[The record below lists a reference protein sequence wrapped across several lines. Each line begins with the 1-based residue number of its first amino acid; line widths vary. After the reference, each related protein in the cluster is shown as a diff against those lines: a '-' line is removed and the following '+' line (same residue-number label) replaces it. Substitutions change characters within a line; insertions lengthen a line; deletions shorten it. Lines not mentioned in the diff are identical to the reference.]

1 MNARF
6 ARPANMKTTALKQ
19 ATVVAALLVGS
30 VAAHADVRDANG
42 LVHIA
47 TEGPRDS
54 VTVGQRFP
62 VTYSLSAPDSLVFVA
77 RDALDAGSCRVVS
90 LAWRETRAEGRIERI
105 ADVVMVPTELDSVA
119 VPPVAFDFVSPQGDT
134 LRAWSDGFDVSI
146 RHIATSSK
154 DVRPLKSQWEVPP
167 DYVKWAAVALAAIAL
182 VAALVWWIRRRCAR
196 VVSEAP
202 EVRLPPDVVAL
213 AELERIA
220 GLGLVERGE
229 FKSYYTLVA
238 EAVRRYLGER
248 FHVESMDRTT
258 YELLEELSRRGNRV
272 DGLDAFLSEADL
284 VKFAKFRPEAATAL
298 RLMESARAIVVDTSP
313 RVVAQAATATGTE
326 A

>member
-1 MNARF
+1 M
-6 ARPANMKTTALKQ
+6 TTNLNRTVA
-19 ATVVAALLVGS
+19 VVALTVWSSMAR
-30 VAAHADVRDANG
+30 AEIRDASG
-42 LVHIA
+42 LVHVA

-77 RDALDAGSCRVVS
+77 RDALNAGSCRVVS
-90 LAWRETRAEGRIERI
+90 LAWRETRAAGVVERI
-105 ADVVMVPTELDSVA
+105 ADVVMVPTELDSVV

-134 LRAWSDGFDVSI
+134 LRAWSDVFDVPI
-146 RHIATSSK
+146 RRIAIASK
-154 DVRPLKSQWEVPP
+154 DVRPLKPQWEVPP
-167 DYVKWAAVALAAIAL
+167 DYLKWAAIALAAIAA
-182 VAALVWWIRRRCAR
+182 VAALVWWIRRRR
-196 VVSEAP
+196 RRTGSEAP

-229 FKSYYTLVA
+229 FKPYYTLVA
-238 EAVRRYLGER
+238 DAVRRYLGER

-258 YELLEELSRRGNRV
+258 YELLEELSRRGNHV
-272 DGLDAFLSEADL
+272 DGLEALLNEADL
-284 VKFAKFRPEAATAL
+284 VKFAKLRPD
-298 RLMESARAIVVDTSP
+298 SARAQRAIQSAREIVVATTP
-313 RVVAQAATATGTE
+313 REAPPAHAATGTE

>member
-1 MNARF
+1 LVTLLICAS
-6 ARPANMKTTALKQ
+6 
-19 ATVVAALLVGS
+19 AAY
-30 VAAHADVRDANG
+30 AEVRDAAGVVRVTTN
-42 LVHIA
+42 A
-47 TEGPRDS
+47 PDDS

-62 VTYSLSAPDSLVFVA
+62 VVYKVYAPDSLAFVTPA
-77 RDALDAGSCRVVS
+77 KIDAAKCRVVS
-90 LAWRETRAEGRIERI
+90 VAWRETRAEGGIERI
-105 ADVVMVPTELDSVA
+105 ADVVMVPTELDSV
-119 VPPVAFDFVSPQGDT
+119 VVLPVAFDFVSPHGDT

-167 DYVKWAAVALAAIAL
+167 DYVKWAAIGLAAIAL
-182 VAALVWWIRRRCAR
+182 VAALVWWIRRRRAR
-196 VVSEAP
+196 VASEAP

-238 EAVRRYLGER
+238 DAVRRYLGER

-272 DGLDAFLSEADL
+272 DGLDAFLNEADL
-284 VKFAKFRPEAATAL
+284 VKFAKLRPDSARAQRAI
-298 RLMESARAIVVDTSP
+298 ESAREIVLATTP
-313 RVVAQAATATGTE
+313 RDAPPAQAATGTE

>member
-1 MNARF
+1 
-6 ARPANMKTTALKQ
+6 MK
-19 ATVVAALLVGS
+19 ATDVKRAGAVVLLVACS
-30 VAAHADVRDANG
+30 VTSRAEIREASG
-42 LVHIA
+42 LVHVT
-47 TEGPRDS
+47 TEGPVDS
-54 VTVGQRFP
+54 VTVGQRFA
-62 VTYSLSAPDSLVFVA
+62 VAYRLSLPDSLRPIVPD
-77 RDALDAGSCRVVS
+77 RIDAGSCRVLS
-90 LAWRETRAEGRIERI
+90 LAWRETRAEGGIERI
-105 ADVVMVPTELDSVA
+105 ADVVMVPTELDSVV

-146 RHIATSSK
+146 RHIATTSK

-167 DYVKWAAVALAAIAL
+167 DYAKWAAIALAAIAV
-182 VAALVWWIRRRCAR
+182 VAALVWWIRRRRAR
-196 VVSEAP
+196 VASEVP

-238 EAVRRYLGER
+238 DAVRRYLGER

-272 DGLDAFLSEADL
+272 EGLDAFLNEADL

-298 RLMESARAIVVDTSP
+298 RLMESARTIVVDTTP
-313 RVVAQAATATGTE
+313 RVVAPVATGTE